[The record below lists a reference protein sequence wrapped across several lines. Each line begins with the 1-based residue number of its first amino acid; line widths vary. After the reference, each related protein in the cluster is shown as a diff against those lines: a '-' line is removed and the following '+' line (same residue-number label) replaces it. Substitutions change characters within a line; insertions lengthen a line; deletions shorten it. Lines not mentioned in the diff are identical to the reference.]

1 MFLRV
6 KCPNGHALK
15 VPAKFAGR
23 DGVCP
28 VCKAKVHIPPL
39 ERDGL
44 SDDAVLDA
52 LGPTG
57 TSLSTASR
65 YAASRDDL
73 PVHQESGP
81 SGSEA
86 SQQETRAEHD
96 DDSSLL
102 KIRRCPQCQRRVPP
116 HFRLCPNC
124 KTYLLEDSQVQ
135 ETKASAVCPTCGT
148 HSFPGAEVC
157 EQCGTRLFLR
167 DSRG

>member
-15 VPAKFAGR
+15 VPVKFAGR

-39 ERDGL
+39 DRNDVTDE
-44 SDDAVLDA
+44 AVLDA
-52 LGPTG
+52 LGPTA
-57 TSLSTASR
+57 TSLSTVSR

-73 PVHQESGP
+73 PVHQESAAD
-81 SGSEA
+81 A
-86 SQQETRAEHD
+86 SSPETQDTRVHD

-116 HFRLCPNC
+116 HFRLCPHC
-124 KTYLLEDSQVQ
+124 KTYLMEGDEVQ
-135 ETKASAVCPTCGT
+135 ENKASAVCPTCGA
-148 HSFPGAEVC
+148 HSFPGAEAC

-167 DSRG
+167 G

>member
-28 VCKAKVHIPPL
+28 VCKAKVPIPPL
-39 ERDGL
+39 DRHDVT
-44 SDDAVLDA
+44 DDAVLDA
-52 LGPTG
+52 LGPTA
-57 TSLSTASR
+57 TSLSTVSR

-73 PVHQESGP
+73 PVHQESD
-81 SGSEA
+81 
-86 SQQETRAEHD
+86 QQESPVSEQDTRAEHD

-116 HFRLCPNC
+116 HFHVCPNC
-124 KTYLLEDSQVQ
+124 KTYLMEDSQVQ
-135 ETKASAVCPTCGT
+135 ENKASAVCPTCGA

-167 DSRG
+167 E